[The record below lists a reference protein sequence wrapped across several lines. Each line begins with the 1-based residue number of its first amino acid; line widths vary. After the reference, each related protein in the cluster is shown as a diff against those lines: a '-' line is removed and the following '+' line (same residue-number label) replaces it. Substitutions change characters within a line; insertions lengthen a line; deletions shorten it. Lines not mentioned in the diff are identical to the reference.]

1 MSQPTPLMQ
10 ALRKR
15 MPMRDLL
22 RVLRLFVTRYR
33 RDAAIV
39 LGSLLIANILEGIGI
54 IALLPLLNVATG
66 QAQSDNSIAAAF
78 TGFVEKAGLPP
89 TLGALLTIIV
99 AIALLK
105 SALTFVGTKYVGYT
119 TARIQTDLRL
129 DFLRSML
136 GARWSYF
143 TSQPA
148 GRLTNAMGTE
158 PERAASAILYAVM
171 LLASLIQG
179 GIYITAAFLIS
190 PYVALAAIV
199 TGFGMI
205 AILSWFTRMSR
216 SAGEAQTTILNSML
230 GRFVDA
236 LQGIKPIK
244 AMALENRFVPMLEHE
259 VTALRTA
266 LRGQVFASTTV
277 RSFQEPVATIV
288 LAIGLFVCLTWFNV
302 PIIDLMVLAVL
313 FWRAVQTLGGFQK
326 TAQSMV
332 VQESA
337 LWSLLD
343 ATRAAQKQC
352 EEVAGSPP
360 PPLAQNLT
368 FERVSFAHGQ
378 KQVLEEIS
386 LVIPANQLT
395 AVVGPSGTGK
405 TTIAD
410 LAIGLYRPQSGDIRI
425 DGVSLANID
434 LYAWRAMIG
443 YVPQETALFAGT
455 ILTNVTL
462 GDENFTEADAEAA
475 LRAAGAWDFVQSLPL
490 RLLSSTGERGQHLS
504 GGQRQRIAIARAMIR
519 KPRLLVLD
527 EATTALDPATE
538 RAICATLRELA
549 KNVTILAISHQP
561 AMVDTA
567 DHVYRIENDTAL
579 SAERT
584 SVRATA

>member
-1 MSQPTPLMQ
+1 MSQPSPLMQ

-15 MPMRDLL
+15 VPMRDLL

-33 RDAAIV
+33 RDSAIV

-66 QAQSDNSIAAAF
+66 QAQSGNSIAAAF
-78 TGFVEKAGLPP
+78 TGFVEKTGLPP
-89 TLGALLTIIV
+89 TLGVLLTIIV

-179 GIYITAAFLIS
+179 GIYITAASLIS

-244 AMALENRFVPMLEHE
+244 AMALENRFVPMLERE

-266 LRGQVFASTTV
+266 LRGQVFASTAV

-343 ATRAAQKQC
+343 ATRAAQKQR
-352 EEVAGSPP
+352 EEVAGNPP

-368 FERVSFAHGQ
+368 FDRVSFAHGQ
-378 KQVLEEIS
+378 KQVLEGIS
-386 LVIPANQLT
+386 LVIPANQFT

-425 DGVSLANID
+425 DGVSLTNID

-462 GDENFTEADAEAA
+462 GNESFTEADAEAA

-567 DHVYRIENDTAL
+567 DHVYRIENGMAL
-579 SAERT
+579 SVERT